1 MECLSDKLQ
10 ELNSSG
16 YWYCEV
22 NNYGWRNQNG
32 WTRFEA
38 DNGKSFLSHILP
50 NTECMFRVFID
61 DDKTIR
67 IQNFHHDSPTGNE
80 WYTITIDKDAL
91 NEAA

>member
-1 MECLSDKLQ
+1 MSNQ
-10 ELNSSG
+10 EQCPYLIWDTHEILN
-16 YWYCEV
+16 
-22 NNYGWRNQNG
+22 NQAKYLVENG
-32 WTRFEA
+32 EA